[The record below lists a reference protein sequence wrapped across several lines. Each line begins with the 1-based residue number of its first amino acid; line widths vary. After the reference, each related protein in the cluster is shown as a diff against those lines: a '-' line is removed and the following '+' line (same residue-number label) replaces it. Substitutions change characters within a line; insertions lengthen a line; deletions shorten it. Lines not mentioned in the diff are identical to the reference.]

1 MLFERLSLLRFSKE
15 EGENMKRSLFFI
27 LLSLL
32 LFLAACGSQA
42 STSEG
47 TLFEHDIAAFID
59 ENYTFQD
66 VIASQEDSSD
76 ISEIYIAENK
86 DIDDVVNE
94 LREHEEPEKLSER
107 SDNKQALIYDNLFVI
122 VTEDE
127 EDPDNSTVEIAEQQ
141 FVRDNYNPS
150 FFHGLFALWLLD
162 EVLDVDDWG
171 KKRQSKCK
179 NSGDCYG
186 GYHSSGGSYKKSS
199 DSKSIRSSSVRGGG
213 PGAGK

>member
-1 MLFERLSLLRFSKE
+1 
-15 EGENMKRSLFFI
+15 MKRSLSFV
-27 LLSLL
+27 LVSLL
-32 LFLAACGSQA
+32 LFLTACGSQA
-42 STSEG
+42 NTSEG
-47 TLFEHDIAAFID
+47 TLFEHDIAEFINQ
-59 ENYTFQD
+59 NYTFQD
-66 VIASQEDSSD
+66 VVSSQENSSD
-76 ISEIYIAENK
+76 ISEIYIAEDK
-86 DIDDVVNE
+86 SIDEVVNE
-94 LREHEEPEKLSER
+94 LQEHEEPEKLSER

-127 EDPDNSTVEIAEQQ
+127 DNPENSTVEIAEQQ

-150 FFHGLFALWLLD
+150 FFNGLFALWLLD

-171 KKRQSKCK
+171 KKRQRKCK

-186 GYHSSGGSYKKSS
+186 GYQSSGGLYKKSS

>member
-1 MLFERLSLLRFSKE
+1 
-15 EGENMKRSLFFI
+15 MKRSLSFV
-27 LLSLL
+27 LVSLL
-32 LFLAACGSQA
+32 LFLTACGSQA

-47 TLFEHDIAAFID
+47 TLFEHDIAEFID
-59 ENYTFQD
+59 QNYTFQD
-66 VIASQEDSSD
+66 VVSSQENSSD
-76 ISEIYIAENK
+76 ISEIYIAEDK
-86 DIDDVVNE
+86 SIDEVVNE
-94 LREHEEPEKLSER
+94 LQEHEEPEKLSER

-127 EDPDNSTVEIAEQQ
+127 DNPENSTVEIAEQQ

-150 FFHGLFALWLLD
+150 FFNGLFALWLLD

-186 GYHSSGGSYKKSS
+186 GYQSSGGLYKKSS